1 MKIQIREDSVTI
13 EGYVNAVERASKP
26 LYSRLGKFVEKICAG
41 AFKRALG
48 RAEDVRILLNHDWS
62 KDLGGIKD
70 GNLELEEDN
79 IGLHARATI
88 TDPEV
93 IKDARNGDL
102 VGWSFGFDDVDV
114 ENSRD
119 EETGLPFRKVKD
131 LNLAEVSLLNRRKSP
146 AYVGTLVNVRDDGS
160 ALFYSEDNISDKV
173 DVVRYDLDQAN
184 ETASEV
190 VEEIQTEIR
199 SEDNTQDVI
208 SKDPVATPEVNEVSS
223 DYYARYK
230 SQIAELKSLVKT
242 NKED

>member
-1 MKIQIREDSVTI
+1 MKILVREDSVTI

-26 LYSRLGKFVEKICAG
+26 LYSRLGRFVEKICAG

-48 RAEDVRILLNHDWS
+48 RAEDVRILLNHDWQR
-62 KDLGGIKD
+62 DLGGIKD

-102 VGWSFGFDDVDV
+102 VGWSFGFDDLPNGV
-114 ENSRD
+114 EETRD

-131 LNLAEVSLLNRRKSP
+131 LALYEVSLLNRRKTP

-160 ALFYSEDNISDKV
+160 TILYS
-173 DVVRYDLDQAN
+173 
-184 ETASEV
+184 
-190 VEEIQTEIR
+190 
-199 SEDNTQDVI
+199 DNTEDEVEVI
-208 SKDPVATPEVNEVSS
+208 DETTKELPEGLRAEDIAQGTISEAKEPETEPAKTEVSS
-223 DYYARYK
+223 EYYARYRNI
-230 SQIAELKSLVKT
+230 IAELKSLVK
-242 NKED
+242 N

>member
-26 LYSRLGKFVEKICAG
+26 LYSRLGRFVEKICAG

-48 RAEDVRILLNHDWS
+48 RAEDVRILLNHDWQR
-62 KDLGGIKD
+62 DLGGIKD

-102 VGWSFGFDDVDV
+102 VGWSFGFDDLPNGV
-114 ENSRD
+114 EETRD

-131 LNLAEVSLLNRRKSP
+131 LKLYEVSLLNRRKSP

-160 ALFYSEDNISDKV
+160 TILYSEDTEDEAELID
-173 DVVRYDLDQAN
+173 
-184 ETASEV
+184 ETTKEAL
-190 VEEIQTEIR
+190 EEIREDTQVETKEPETEPAK
-199 SEDNTQDVI
+199 T
-208 SKDPVATPEVNEVSS
+208 EVSS
-223 DYYARYK
+223 EYYARYRN
-230 SQIAELKSLVKT
+230 IINELKELVK
-242 NKED
+242 N

>member
-26 LYSRLGKFVEKICAG
+26 LYSRLGRFVEKICAG

-48 RAEDVRILLNHDWS
+48 RADDVRILLNHDWS

-102 VGWSFGFDDVDV
+102 VGWSFGFDDVNV
-114 ENSRD
+114 EETRD

-131 LNLAEVSLLNRRKSP
+131 LNLAEVSLLNRKKSP

-160 ALFYSEDNISDKV
+160 TLYYSEDTEDEIEIIDASVIDASVIISGT
-173 DVVRYDLDQAN
+173 VRTEDQ
-184 ETASEV
+184 SEA
-190 VEEIQTEIR
+190 
-199 SEDNTQDVI
+199 
-208 SKDPVATPEVNEVSS
+208 KDPEPNTPEVKEVSS
-223 DYYARYK
+223 EYYARYRNI
-230 SQIAELKSLVKT
+230 IAELKSLV
-242 NKED
+242 NN

>member
-1 MKIQIREDSVTI
+1 MKIQIRADSVTI

-26 LYSRLGKFVEKICAG
+26 LNSRLGKFVEKICAG
-41 AFKRALG
+41 AFNRALG
-48 RAEDVRILLNHDWS
+48 RADDVRILLNHDWS
-62 KDLGGIKD
+62 RDLGGIKD

-102 VGWSFGFDDVDV
+102 VGWSFGFDDVNV
-114 ENSRD
+114 EETRD
-119 EETGLPFRKVKD
+119 DETGLPFRKVKD

-160 ALFYSEDNISDKV
+160 VVYYAEDTESNVEIIDLEERAEEDQSEAKEP
-173 DVVRYDLDQAN
+173 
-184 ETASEV
+184 ETEPAK
-190 VEEIQTEIR
+190 T
-199 SEDNTQDVI
+199 
-208 SKDPVATPEVNEVSS
+208 EVSS
-223 DYYARYK
+223 EYYARYK

>member
-1 MKIQIREDSVTI
+1 MKIQIRADSVTI

-26 LYSRLGKFVEKICAG
+26 LNSRLGKFVEKICAG
-41 AFKRALG
+41 AFNRALG

-62 KDLGGIKD
+62 RDLGGIKD

-102 VGWSFGFDDVDV
+102 VGWSFGFDDVNV
-114 ENSRD
+114 EETRD

-131 LNLAEVSLLNRRKSP
+131 LNLAEVSLLNRKKSP

-160 ALFYSEDNISDKV
+160 ALYYSEDTEDEIEIIDEVIDASV
-173 DVVRYDLDQAN
+173 IVSGTIRTEDQ
-184 ETASEV
+184 SEA
-190 VEEIQTEIR
+190 
-199 SEDNTQDVI
+199 
-208 SKDPVATPEVNEVSS
+208 KDPEPNTPEVKEVSS
-223 DYYARYK
+223 EYYARYK
-230 SQIAELKSLVKT
+230 NIIAELKSLV
-242 NKED
+242 NN

>member
-1 MKIQIREDSVTI
+1 MKIQIRADSVTI

-26 LYSRLGKFVEKICAG
+26 LNSRLGKFVEKICAG
-41 AFKRALG
+41 AFNRALG

-114 ENSRD
+114 EETRD
-119 EETGLPFRKVKD
+119 DETGLPFRKVKD
-131 LNLAEVSLLNRRKSP
+131 LNLAEVSLLNRKKTP

-160 ALFYSEDNISDKV
+160 TVYYSEDNIS
-173 DVVRYDLDQAN
+173 
-184 ETASEV
+184 ETVETI
-190 VEEIQTEIR
+190 VEEVRAEDIAQVTVSEAAKEPDTEPAK
-199 SEDNTQDVI
+199 T
-208 SKDPVATPEVNEVSS
+208 EVSS
-223 DYYARYK
+223 EYYARYRNI
-230 SQIAELKSLVKT
+230 IAELKGLV
-242 NKED
+242 NN

>member
-26 LYSRLGKFVEKICAG
+26 LYSRLGRFVEKICAG

-48 RAEDVRILLNHDWS
+48 RAEDVRILLNHDWTR
-62 KDLGGIKD
+62 DLGGIKD

-102 VGWSFGFDDVDV
+102 VGWSFGFDDLPNGV
-114 ENSRD
+114 EETRD

-131 LNLAEVSLLNRRKSP
+131 LKLYEVSLLNRRKSP

-160 ALFYSEDNISDKV
+160 TILYSEDTEDEAELID
-173 DVVRYDLDQAN
+173 
-184 ETASEV
+184 ETTREAL
-190 VEEIQTEIR
+190 EEIREDTQVETKEPETEPAK
-199 SEDNTQDVI
+199 T
-208 SKDPVATPEVNEVSS
+208 EVSS
-223 DYYARYK
+223 DYYARYRN
-230 SQIAELKSLVKT
+230 IINELKELVK
-242 NKED
+242 N

>member
-26 LYSRLGKFVEKICAG
+26 LYSRLGRFVEKICAG

-48 RAEDVRILLNHDWS
+48 RAEDVRILLNHDWQR
-62 KDLGGIKD
+62 DLGGIKD

-114 ENSRD
+114 EETRD
-119 EETGLPFRKVKD
+119 DETGLPFRKVKD
-131 LNLAEVSLLNRRKSP
+131 LNLAEVSLLNRKKSP

-160 ALFYSEDNISDKV
+160 TVYYSEDNIS
-173 DVVRYDLDQAN
+173 
-184 ETASEV
+184 ETVETI
-190 VEEIQTEIR
+190 VEEVRAEDIAQGTV
-199 SEDNTQDVI
+199 SEAAKT
-208 SKDPVATPEVNEVSS
+208 EVSS
-223 DYYARYK
+223 EYYARYRNI
-230 SQIAELKSLVKT
+230 IAELKGLV
-242 NKED
+242 NN

>member
-1 MKIQIREDSVTI
+1 MKIQIRADSVTI
-13 EGYVNAVERASKP
+13 EGYVNAVERSSKP
-26 LYSRLGKFVEKICAG
+26 LNSRLGMFVEKICAG
-41 AFKRALG
+41 AFNRALN
-48 RAEDVRILLNHDWS
+48 RADDVRILLNHDWS

-102 VGWSFGFDDVDV
+102 VGWSFGFDDIDV
-114 ENSRD
+114 EETRD

-160 ALFYSEDNISDKV
+160 VVYYAEDTESDVEVIDETTKEAL
-173 DVVRYDLDQAN
+173 
-184 ETASEV
+184 
-190 VEEIQTEIR
+190 TEIR
-199 SEDNTQDVI
+199 EDTQET
-208 SKDPVATPEVNEVSS
+208 DPETSAPEVKEVSS
-223 DYYARYK
+223 DYYARYR
-230 SQIAELKSLVKT
+230 SQINELKKLVKT
-242 NKED
+242 NKEVN

>member
-26 LYSRLGKFVEKICAG
+26 LNSRLGKFVEKICAG

-114 ENSRD
+114 ENARD

-160 ALFYSEDNISDKV
+160 TVYCSEDNIS
-173 DVVRYDLDQAN
+173 
-184 ETASEV
+184 ETVETIDETTKEAL
-190 VEEIQTEIR
+190 EEIREAPQE
-199 SEDNTQDVI
+199 EA
-208 SKDPVATPEVNEVSS
+208 KEPEAKEPAKTEVSS
-223 DYYARYK
+223 EYYARYK
-230 SQIAELKSLVKT
+230 NIIAELKGLVK
-242 NKED
+242 N

>member
-26 LYSRLGKFVEKICAG
+26 LYSRLGRFIEKICAG

-48 RAEDVRILLNHDWS
+48 RAEDVRILLNHDWTR
-62 KDLGGIKD
+62 DLGGIKD

-102 VGWSFGFDDVDV
+102 VGWSFGFDDLPNGV
-114 ENSRD
+114 EETRD
-119 EETGLPFRKVKD
+119 AETGLPFRKVKD
-131 LNLAEVSLLNRRKSP
+131 LQLYEVSLLNRRKSP

-160 ALFYSEDNISDKV
+160 TILYSEDTEDEVEIINLEVMIRLGSTMAKV
-173 DVVRYDLDQAN
+173 AN
-184 ETASEV
+184 ALPPMPPTV
-190 VEEIQTEIR
+190 YPT
-199 SEDNTQDVI
+199 
-208 SKDPVATPEVNEVSS
+208 
-223 DYYARYK
+223 
-230 SQIAELKSLVKT
+230 
-242 NKED
+242 

>member
-1 MKIQIREDSVTI
+1 MKIQVREDKVEI
-13 EGYVNAVERASKP
+13 DGYVNACERKSKP
-26 LYSRLGKFVEKICAG
+26 LNSRLGKFVEKICAG
-41 AFKRALG
+41 AFNRALG

-62 KDLGGIKD
+62 KNLGGIKD

-79 IGLHARATI
+79 IGLHARTTI

-114 ENSRD
+114 EETRD
-119 EETGLPFRKVKD
+119 DETGLPFRKVKD
-131 LNLAEVSLLNRRKSP
+131 LNLVEVSLLNRKKTP

-160 ALFYSEDNISDKV
+160 TVYYSEDTEDEVEIIDETTKEALEELRAE
-173 DVVRYDLDQAN
+173 DPQKDQ
-184 ETASEV
+184 
-190 VEEIQTEIR
+190 
-199 SEDNTQDVI
+199 
-208 SKDPVATPEVNEVSS
+208 KDPEVKSPEIKEVSS

>member
-114 ENSRD
+114 EETRD
-119 EETGLPFRKVKD
+119 DETGLPFRKVKD
-131 LNLAEVSLLNRRKSP
+131 LNLAEVSLLNRKKTP

-160 ALFYSEDNISDKV
+160 TVYYSEDNIS
-173 DVVRYDLDQAN
+173 
-184 ETASEV
+184 ETVETI
-190 VEEIQTEIR
+190 VEEVRAEDIAQGTVSEAAKEPETEPAK
-199 SEDNTQDVI
+199 T
-208 SKDPVATPEVNEVSS
+208 EVSS
-223 DYYARYK
+223 EYYARYRNI
-230 SQIAELKSLVKT
+230 IAELKNSV
-242 NKED
+242 NN